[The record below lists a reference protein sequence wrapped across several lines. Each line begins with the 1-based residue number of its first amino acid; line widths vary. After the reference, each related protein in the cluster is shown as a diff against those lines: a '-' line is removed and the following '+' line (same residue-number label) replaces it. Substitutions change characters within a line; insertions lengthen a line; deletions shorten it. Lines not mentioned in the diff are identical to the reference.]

1 MSKENVYVNR
11 EYKSSVFKAF
21 FSIKENCLALYN
33 AVSGT
38 DYPPDTDLQIETLEN
53 SIFMKIYNDVSFV
66 ISGTINLYEHQS
78 TINPNMPL
86 RDLFYI
92 TDMYKAIAMKQ
103 KNDLYGYDMIRLPNP
118 TFMVFYNGQDEAP
131 EKEIL
136 RLSDSF
142 ENKTE
147 NPGLELLVHF
157 ININFGHNEE
167 LMGKCKPLRDYA
179 ILNLRVR
186 ENLKTGMA
194 IREAATEAVDS
205 CIKDNVMRD
214 FLIKEKAGVIEMH
227 VLDFDEEKHDR
238 LLKEYAGERMRI
250 KDLAQMLSRGGT
262 EADLRRFHDAT
273 EEEIQMAKKELG
285 LSDISCAR

>member
-1 MSKENVYVNR
+1 MSKENVFVNR

-38 DYPPDTDLQIETLEN
+38 DYPEDADLQIETLEN
-53 SIFMKIYNDVSFV
+53 SIFLKIYNDVSFV

-92 TDMYKAIAMKQ
+92 SDMYKAIAMKQ
-103 KNDLYGYDMIRLPNP
+103 KDDVYGSRAFKLPNP

-136 RLSDSF
+136 RLSDAY
-142 ENKTE
+142 EHKTDS
-147 NPGLELLVHF
+147 PSLELLVRF
-157 ININFGHNEE
+157 FNVNYGHNND
-167 LMGKCKPLRDYA
+167 LLDKCKPLRDYA
-179 ILNLRVR
+179 TLNYKVR
-186 ENLKTGMA
+186 ENLKSGME
-194 IREAATEAVDS
+194 IREAATKAVDS
-205 CIKDNVMRD
+205 CIAENIMKD

-227 VLDFDEEKHDR
+227 VLDFDQEKHDR
-238 LLKEYAGERMRI
+238 TIRDVTRI
-250 KDLAQMLSRGGT
+250 HDLAQMLSRGGT

-273 EEEIQMAKKELG
+273 DEEILEAKKELG
-285 LSDISCAR
+285 LADISCAK